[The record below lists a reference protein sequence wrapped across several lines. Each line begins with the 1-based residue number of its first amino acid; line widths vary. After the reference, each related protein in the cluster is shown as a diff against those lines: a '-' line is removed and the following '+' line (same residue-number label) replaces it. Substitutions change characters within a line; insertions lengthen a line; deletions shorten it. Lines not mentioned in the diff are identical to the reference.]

1 MNKNSLKKDDILIF
15 KNNNTAVYDS
25 SKIYVIE
32 ENYDDELNCLVNDN
46 YTIVKVYRPEYRL
59 IFDKENEKNK
69 QKRK

>member
-1 MNKNSLKKDDILIF
+1 MNKRDLKKDDILIF

-25 SKIYVIE
+25 SKIYVID

-46 YTIVKVYRPEYRL
+46 YTIVKVYRPEYKL
-59 IFDKENEKNK
+59 VFDKQNEKNK